1 MWLWGDKLHYFTREV
16 AKRKDYLFNYMLF
29 LRVTPTLPNTFIN
42 VCSPIVNI
50 PYPIFIGATVVGLV
64 PATFVTVRAG
74 VALNTLSSFRELYDF
89 KTVAAFFCI
98 GLVAVV
104 PTILNRSQLHD
115 SEKPHSSWLVLSFMR
130 ICHLW
135 HANPAS
141 ASNIRRV
148 TTSLILVY
156 PVYKVIFTYDF
167 SWASIFGNR
176 QGSGLFCSISLVFWR
191 ICFLWKTLN
200 ILLFSHSLQCFFSE
214 PIQQIWIPYI
224 NIDCDNILLIEEM
237 LVRPCKVWFHKS
249 RLL

>member
-1 MWLWGDKLHYFTREV
+1 MALVVFTASAGASCCYLLSKLIGRPLAMWLWGDKLHYFTREV

-115 SEKPHSSWLVLSFMR
+115 SEKPHSS
-130 ICHLW
+130 
-135 HANPAS
+135 
-141 ASNIRRV
+141 
-148 TTSLILVY
+148 
-156 PVYKVIFTYDF
+156 
-167 SWASIFGNR
+167 
-176 QGSGLFCSISLVFWR
+176 
-191 ICFLWKTLN
+191 
-200 ILLFSHSLQCFFSE
+200 
-214 PIQQIWIPYI
+214 
-224 NIDCDNILLIEEM
+224 
-237 LVRPCKVWFHKS
+237 
-249 RLL
+249 

>member
-1 MWLWGDKLHYFTREV
+1 MSLLAGSLFGVAQGMALVVFTASAGASCCYLLSKLIGRPLAMWLWGDKLHYFTREV

-115 SEKPHSSWLVLSFMR
+115 SEKPHSS
-130 ICHLW
+130 
-135 HANPAS
+135 
-141 ASNIRRV
+141 
-148 TTSLILVY
+148 
-156 PVYKVIFTYDF
+156 
-167 SWASIFGNR
+167 
-176 QGSGLFCSISLVFWR
+176 
-191 ICFLWKTLN
+191 
-200 ILLFSHSLQCFFSE
+200 
-214 PIQQIWIPYI
+214 
-224 NIDCDNILLIEEM
+224 
-237 LVRPCKVWFHKS
+237 
-249 RLL
+249 